1 MNFSKIAVK
10 RPVTTTMIILIAIA
24 FGILS
29 IFNLKLDMMPNMNIP
44 VAIVSTSYSGVAPQ
58 EIQKLVTEPL
68 EGVLGTVPGIKNIY
82 SISST
87 GSSMVQLEFEDG
99 VNLDN
104 AALDVREKIDL
115 IKGALPDD
123 ATDPMVLKLDMNA
136 MLSLS
141 IGVTSDKVNLVDL
154 KRRIEDNV
162 VNRLE
167 RQNGV
172 ASVTVSGGRESE
184 IEVTLINEKLRGY
197 GITEAQILNLLR
209 SENRNT
215 PAGVIKQG
223 DKNMQVKVI
232 GEFKDLDEIR
242 NLPIT
247 TPGNSLIYL
256 RDVAEVDFAYK
267 ENSSISYINNTPSVS
282 LSIQKQS
289 TANTVNVSDSV
300 LKELRKIE
308 AENPDLKFN
317 ILLDP
322 ANFIKRTLGTV
333 TSSAVNGGLIAVLVL
348 LIFLRNIR
356 STLIVAASMPIS
368 IITTFALMYYSN
380 VTLNT
385 MSLGGLALG
394 IGMLVD
400 NSIVVLESIYRKI
413 EEGCDRTTAAIQG
426 AQEVAM
432 SVVASTLT
440 TVAVFLP
447 ISFGGGI
454 TSMIFGEL
462 ALTVA
467 YSLFSSLAVAL
478 TFVPMASALIL
489 KFEKNGKD
497 TIFNLPARLCGKGI
511 EGLQKFYSKVLVKA
525 LKFPKTTVLISF
537 AFVILTFFSLQ
548 FVGTEFMPAT
558 DESGVSISISLPKG
572 THLEET
578 ELVTLKV
585 LDKVKDIPEIV
596 DISYTVGT
604 SEFRGFGGVTSDS
617 ANVKLNLVDKTQR
630 TMSSEQLAVE
640 VGKMLEDVP
649 GAEIT
654 SSASSNSMGNF
665 GGSGITLYVKGND
678 LETLTEVA
686 NDVRDMIATIEGTRD
701 VKTSLESS
709 SPQATVKVDR
719 MKAANY
725 GITPSS
731 IATIVNTAVSGS
743 VATTYKIGGDEFDVR
758 MRQDQSNFN
767 YITDIQNILIPS
779 PTGVSVP
786 IYELAEISV
795 ENQPVS
801 ILRGNQLNYISVTA
815 ALDNRAAGE
824 VTTDLMK
831 KLATFNMP
839 AGYNWEFAGA
849 SEQMMETFAGL
860 AIALIMAILLV
871 YMIMAAEFESLIYPL
886 IVMFSIPIA
895 LTGGLFGLFVTGNTL
910 NITGFMG
917 LIMLS
922 GIVINNAI
930 VLIDYTN
937 LLIKER
943 NMEVAEALKVAG
955 AVRLRPILMSVAT
968 TVFGLFP
975 MMIAT
980 TQGSETMTSLATV
993 VIFGLTLSTMVTLLL
1008 IPAVYIWVNN
1018 RKVKRKAKKELRRQK
1033 RELRKQKS
1041 LEKRSAK
1048 SDKKN
1053 K

>member
-24 FGILS
+24 FGVLS
-29 IFNLKLDMMPNMNIP
+29 IFNLKLDMLPNMNMP
-44 VAIVSTSYSGVAPQ
+44 YAMVSTTYSGVAPQ

-82 SISST
+82 SISSN
-87 GSSMVQLEFEDG
+87 GSSIIQLEFEDG

-104 AALDVREKIDL
+104 AALDVREKIDM
-115 IKGALPDD
+115 IKGRLPDD

-136 MLSLS
+136 MISLS
-141 IGVTSDKVNLVDL
+141 IGVTSDKVNLIDL

-172 ASVTVSGGRESE
+172 ASVAVSGGRESE
-184 IEVTLINEKLRGY
+184 IEITLINEKLRGY
-197 GITEAQILNLLR
+197 GVTEAQISNLLR

-215 PAGVIKQG
+215 PAGVVKQG
-223 DKNMQVKVI
+223 DKDMQIKVI
-232 GEFKDLDEIR
+232 GEFTDLDEIR

-247 TPGNSLIYL
+247 TPSNSIIYL
-256 RDVAEVDFAYK
+256 RDVAEVNSVYK
-267 ENSSISYINNTPSVS
+267 ENSSISYINNTPSVT

-289 TANTVNVSDSV
+289 TANTVNVSDAV
-300 LKELRKIE
+300 MKELRKIQ
-308 AENPDLKFN
+308 AENPDLNFKT
-317 ILLDP
+317 LVDP

-333 TSSAVNGGLIAVLVL
+333 TSSAINGGLIAVFVL

-413 EEGCDRTTAAIQG
+413 EEGCDKVTAAIEG
-426 AQEVAM
+426 AREVAM

-447 ISFGGGI
+447 ISLAGGI
-454 TSMIFGEL
+454 SSMIFGEL

-467 YSLFSSLAVAL
+467 FSLFSSLAVAL
-478 TFVPMASALIL
+478 TFVPMACALIL
-489 KFEKNGKD
+489 KFENHKKD
-497 TIFNLPARLCGKGI
+497 TIFNLPARIAGKGI
-511 EGLQKFYSKVLVKA
+511 DWLQKFYSKVLAKS
-525 LKFPKTTVLISF
+525 LRFPKTTVLISF
-537 AFVILTFFSLQ
+537 AFVILTFFSMQ

-558 DESGVSISISLPKG
+558 DESGVTLSISLPKG
-572 THLEET
+572 SQLEET
-578 ELVTLKV
+578 EAVTLKI
-585 LDKVKDIPEIV
+585 LDKVKDVPEIV
-596 DISYTVGT
+596 DISYTVGG
-604 SEFRGFGGVTSDS
+604 SQFMGFGGVTSDTAS
-617 ANVKLNLVDKTQR
+617 IKLELVDKNSR
-630 TMSSEQLAVE
+630 SLSSEQMAVE
-640 VGKMLEDVP
+640 IGKMLEDVP

-654 SSASSNSMGNF
+654 ASASSNSMGNF
-665 GGSGITLYVKGND
+665 GGAGITLYVKGSDMN
-678 LETLTEVA
+678 TLTEIS
-686 NDVRDMIATIEGTRD
+686 NDVRDLVATIEGTRD

-725 GITPSS
+725 GITPST

-758 MRQDQSNFN
+758 MRQDQNNFN

-779 PTGVSVP
+779 PTGISVP

-795 ENQPVS
+795 ENQPIS
-801 ILRGNQLNYISVTA
+801 ILRGNQLTYISVTA

-824 VTTDLMK
+824 VTNDLVK
-831 KLATFNMP
+831 KLATYNMP
-839 AGYNWEFAGA
+839 AGYSWEFAGA

-860 AIALIMAILLV
+860 ALALIMAVFLV

-895 LTGGLFGLFVTGNTL
+895 LTGGLFGLFVTGNNL

-937 LLIKER
+937 LLVKER
-943 NMEVAEALKVAG
+943 SMEVLEALKMAG

-993 VIFGLTLSTMVTLLL
+993 VIFGLTLSTLVTLLL
-1008 IPAVYIWVNN
+1008 IPAIYLWVNN

-1033 RELRKQKS
+1033 KLQKRNKLMS
-1041 LEKRSAK
+1041 E
-1048 SDKKN
+1048 DK
-1053 K
+1053 